1 MSALAPIVAS
11 VAIGAASAVS
21 DLATRRIPNL
31 LTLGGIAL
39 GVAIHAA
46 TGFVDGPLAG
56 VRGAAFA
63 LLGALLCGVLPGIG
77 FWRGEMGGG
86 DVKLFAAIGA
96 LLGPSR
102 GFDAQAITFLVVLV
116 VLWPWRI
123 LTSGSA
129 RRWLASRLRR
139 GDPAVD
145 VPVAR
150 VVLGPAIFFG
160 VCGSILRHGLLP

>member
-21 DLATRRIPNL
+21 DLATRRIPNV

-39 GVAIHAA
+39 GVAMHGAM
-46 TGFVDGPLAG
+46 GLVDGPLAAL
-56 VRGAAFA
+56 RGAAVA
-63 LLGALLCGVLPGIG
+63 LLGALLCGILPGIG

-96 LLGPSR
+96 LLGPAR
-102 GFDAQAITFLVVLV
+102 GFDAQAITFVVVLA

-123 LTSGSA
+123 ATSGA
-129 RRWLASRLRR
+129 AKRWLASLVRR
-139 GDPAVD
+139 GEPRVD

-160 VCGSILRHGLLP
+160 LCGSILRHGLLP